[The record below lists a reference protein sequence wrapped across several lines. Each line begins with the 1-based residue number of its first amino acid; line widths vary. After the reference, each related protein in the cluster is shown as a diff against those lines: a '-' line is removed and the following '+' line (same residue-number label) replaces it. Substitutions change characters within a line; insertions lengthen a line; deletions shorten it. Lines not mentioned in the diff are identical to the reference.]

1 MRIFMTIAA
10 GTALAFGPIVAAH
23 AQSAT
28 TPPVET
34 PGEAPGQAAPVPS
47 APATP
52 PAAAPEAPAAAA
64 PAITSVTVVDV
75 QELPADTQK
84 QVNDVVAQRGDADLQ
99 NLRSSIEAMP
109 ELKSALEAKGATTND
124 VIAASMGEG
133 GALTLITKKAS

>member
-1 MRIFMTIAA
+1 MRKIMLLAA
-10 GTALAFGPIVAAH
+10 GAALALGPVGAAY
-23 AQSAT
+23 AQSAQ
-28 TPPVET
+28 PPVET
-34 PGEAPGQAAPVPS
+34 PGQAPAPS

-52 PAAAPEAPAAAA
+52 PAAAPEAAA

-75 QELPADTQK
+75 KELPEETQK
-84 QVNDVVAQRGDADLQ
+84 QVNDVVQQRGDADLQ
-99 NLRSSIEAMP
+99 QLRTSIDAMP

>member
-10 GTALAFGPIVAAH
+10 GAALAVGPVVAAH

-34 PGEAPGQAAPVPS
+34 PGQAPVP
-47 APATP
+47 AAP

-75 QELPADTQK
+75 QELPEATQK
-84 QVNDVVAQRGDADLQ
+84 QVNDVVTQRGDADLQ
-99 NLRSSIEAMP
+99 QLRSSIEAMP
-109 ELKSALEAKGATTND
+109 ELKSALEAKGATASD

>member
-10 GTALAFGPIVAAH
+10 GAALAVGPVVAAH

-34 PGEAPGQAAPVPS
+34 PGQAPV
-47 APATP
+47 PATP

-75 QELPADTQK
+75 QELPEATQK
-84 QVNDVVAQRGDADLQ
+84 QVNDVVTQRGDADLQ
-99 NLRSSIEAMP
+99 QLRSSIEAMP
-109 ELKSALEAKGATTND
+109 ELKSALEAKGATASD
-124 VIAASMGEG
+124 VIAASIGEG

>member
-34 PGEAPGQAAPVPS
+34 PGQAPVPS
-47 APATP
+47 APASP

-75 QELPADTQK
+75 KELPEATQK
-84 QVNDVVAQRGDADLQ
+84 QVNDVVAQRGDADLK